1 MSLAMRTRI
10 AAPAR
15 KRTGDLR
22 RMRTEVPLAAGVRL
36 WQHAVLMLFATM
48 IAWMPFATAAQDELL
63 EPEKAFR
70 ISTRA
75 AESGAVEVRF
85 QIADGYYMYRD
96 RFKFET
102 ESGQMLADVDL
113 PPGVRKRD
121 PFFGETETYRREV
134 QIRVPVTA
142 EDAARGR
149 LNLKV
154 TSHGCSDS
162 GVCYVP
168 LEQFVNVR
176 LAGSASSESVSS
188 VLSQAA
194 SWIENLPRAFQSR
207 IEARGRSNMK
217 IGGLLAALAI
227 FFALGLAA
235 GLSRAFVSNPAAHAA
250 SRGLSLE
257 RVSSRFLAYTVSGTV
272 VGIAGPAILDRMS
285 GDLASTVVALT
296 FASLAVGAL
305 LIPRAAT
312 KVATA
317 GALLAVAMWGN
328 ALLGAAGLGLLSLA
342 ISLGLSLVAPRH
354 ALAASRWSSLLLGLS
369 AGALALW
376 AASPLLTEQL
386 HDFAWAALLI
396 VSGIHVSALD
406 RLPDTASADQRLVKG
421 IGFVAL
427 TAGIVMLTF
436 AMGGRSLFS
445 PTIGPRSSPVA
456 AAAHFERVANIAAF
470 EMRLRGA
477 AKPTMLDFYADWCV
491 SCKEM
496 ERFTFSDPAVRDRL
510 LKMQLLQV
518 DVTRNTTSD
527 KEFLRRFS
535 LFGPPAILFFDA
547 SGEELR
553 ALRVIGYQPA
563 EKFAKVL
570 DSVLDRQASAVSRG
584 ENR

>member
-1 MSLAMRTRI
+1 
-10 AAPAR
+10 
-15 KRTGDLR
+15 
-22 RMRTEVPLAAGVRL
+22 MRTEVSLAAGVRL

-102 ESGQMLADVDL
+102 ESGQVLADVDL
-113 PPGVRKRD
+113 SPGVRKSD
-121 PFFGETETYRREV
+121 SFFGETETYRREV

-154 TSHGCSDS
+154 TSQGCSDS

-194 SWIENLPRAFQSR
+194 SWIENLPRTFQSR

-250 SRGLSLE
+250 SRGLSPE

-285 GDLASTVVALT
+285 GDVASTVVALA

-342 ISLGLSLVAPRH
+342 MSLALCLVPFEH
-354 ALAASRWSSLLLGLS
+354 ARAASRWSYVLLGFS
-369 AGALALW
+369 AGALAVW
-376 AASPLLTEQL
+376 AASPLLTETL
-386 HDFAWAALLI
+386 RDFAWAALLI
-396 VSGIHVSALD
+396 LSGIYVSALD
-406 RLPDTASADQRLVKG
+406 PLPKDASADQRLAKG
-421 IGFVAL
+421 TGFVAL
-427 TAGIVMLTF
+427 TGGVVMLTF

-445 PTIGPRSSPVA
+445 PTLGPRPSPA
-456 AAAHFERVANIAAF
+456 AAAVHFERVADLAAF
-470 EMRLRGA
+470 ETRLRGA
-477 AKPTMLDFYADWCV
+477 ATPTMLDFYADWCV

-496 ERFTFSDPAVRDRL
+496 ERFTFSAPDVSTRMQKL
-510 LKMQLLQV
+510 QLLQV
-518 DVTRNTTSD
+518 DVTHNTASD
-527 KEFLRRFS
+527 REFLRRFS

-547 SGEELR
+547 AGQELR

-570 DSVLDRQASAVSRG
+570 DSVLERQASAVTKG
-584 ENR
+584 EDR